1 MPKVISESR
10 SEIRFKNRTVK
21 AAKLF
26 APEHVISEML
36 DHADDGLDENKEI
49 MGLIIGTFYRDDMGV
64 YAIAD
69 RVVTSRLIANPIRV
83 QFDKDSLEE
92 LFDSIELADGESV
105 IGWYHSHLDIGCFM
119 SETDVKTQDGIFGG
133 ECGFAVVIDPV
144 RKELKIFDSTPK
156 EPKEVDM
163 VIIESD

>member
-1 MPKVISESR
+1 MPKVISESK
-10 SEIRFKNRTVK
+10 SEIPFRKRAVR

-26 APEHVISEML
+26 TSEHVMSEML
-36 DHADDGLDENKEI
+36 EHADGGLDENKEI
-49 MGLIIGTFYRDDMGV
+49 MGLIIGTFYRDDNGV

-69 RVVTSRLIANPIRV
+69 RVATSRLIADPISV

-92 LFDSIELADGESV
+92 LFDSIELADEESV

-119 SETDVKTQDGIFGG
+119 SETDVRTQDGIFGG
-133 ECGFAVVIDPV
+133 ECGFAIVIDPV
-144 RKELKIFDSTPK
+144 RKELKIFDSTPNL
-156 EPKEVDM
+156 PKEVDM